1 MMIRVMY
8 NNGAFDIV
16 KPDLLDTL
24 LEESALI
31 SFKRADGWAV
41 VGRDPIR
48 LTAKK
53 DYRGPERRTFQ
64 DDLSS

>member
-16 KPDLLDTL
+16 KPAMLDSL
-24 LEESALI
+24 LEDNALL
-31 SFKRADGWAV
+31 SFKRSDGWAV

-48 LTAKK
+48 MTSRTSYK
-53 DYRGPERRTFQ
+53 GPERRTP
-64 DDLSS
+64 